1 MVLRAFSAGESV
13 CAKVLISR
21 KPRGIRGAFFVLS
34 IFVLSVRA
42 PAIAAG
48 AFVVSG
54 LRGFPRGFLCFQP
67 LGYTEGAGAAGLGVS
82 GLRDIS
88 GADLCWLE
96 HSPHYSSR
104 WVKRRANSPAE

>member
-34 IFVLSVRA
+34 IFVLSVKA

-67 LGYTEGAGAAGLGVS
+67 LGYNEGHRWS
-82 GLRDIS
+82 GGTWRFWTPGS
-88 GADLCWLE
+88 SPQGTALE
-96 HSPHYSSR
+96 LP
-104 WVKRRANSPAE
+104 